1 MASLA
6 LPTSTTERKPSPPTK
21 GIGFEVWSE
30 VQRRRSK
37 DVTHASFMVDGLELM
52 LLGIT
57 GLIGW
62 ILVGPTLA
70 PKPLP
75 GGGGSGGGPYVP
87 APPPTCG
94 EMKAAYDAFR
104 AQGDSGSASRVLR
117 DAEAEGCPWATFQ
130 PALPTA
136 RIPGSGSG
144 GGSFAPMSLALT
156 AGTTT
161 PAAPPPAGPAPAP
174 TAPTVRAGG
183 SAIVV

>member
-62 ILVGPTLA
+62 ILVGPLL
-70 PKPLP
+70 PKLLP
-75 GGGGSGGGPYVP
+75 GGRGPGGEPYVP

-94 EMKAAYDAFR
+94 EMQAAYDAFR

-117 DAEAEGCPWATFQ
+117 DAEAEGCPWATFT
-130 PALPTA
+130 PTPTPTP
-136 RIPGSGSG
+136 RISGGFGGKSG
-144 GGSFAPMSLALT
+144 GGPLIQAAIG
-156 AGTTT
+156 GTTAT
-161 PAAPPPAGPAPAP
+161 APPVAP
-174 TAPTVRAGG
+174 TTAATRPGG
-183 SAIVV
+183 SSALIV